1 MFPELAFTGCV
12 FNDKKEIEPCME
24 IMGKGENFKFMS
36 LIAKRLKSVVVGGY
50 PEKFVNKK
58 GKEE

>member
-1 MFPELAFTGCV
+1 
-12 FNDKKEIEPCME
+12 
-24 IMGKGENFKFMS
+24 MS

-58 GKEE
+58 GKEEWYNSMYVIS